1 VGTNKKSC
9 YNLTV
14 IQPTGE
20 TTMSNLNRDIAITTA
35 FLYAGALQ
43 HADKLENA
51 SLKDRGIALDLW
63 DDWGGHTGFV
73 HACTDYAQA
82 IESWLVQPDRADDN
96 HPGVLVYELIEPL
109 GAWLIDP
116 ASNRPDTAIVLQ
128 EFQRRY
134 LEWIKDTD
142 GIKPTDRV
150 VAHDGTVIQEPIP
163 TTARIITTKNYEISL
178 DFDTTGQRGYF
189 EHNTLG
195 DERAGG
201 LWYDENKNI
210 TDYDGVAELPKEVRE
225 ALIAD
230 GFTSTEGCL
239 AD

>member
-43 HADKLENA
+43 
-51 SLKDRGIALDLW
+51 KDREIFAVSTDENLDLW

-96 HPGVLVYELIEPL
+96 HPGVLVYELIEAL

-116 ASNRPDTAIVLQ
+116 ASNHPDTGAVLQ

-150 VAHDGTVIQEPIP
+150 VAHDGTVIQEGKRVID
-163 TTARIITTKNYEISL
+163 TENYEIWLGL
-178 DFDTTGQRGYF
+178 DREGEGHRGYF
-189 EHNTLG
+189 EHTTLG

-201 LWYDENKNI
+201 LWYDDKKNL
-210 TDYDGVAELPKEVRE
+210 TDYDGVYELPKEVRE

-239 AD
+239 DD

>member
-1 VGTNKKSC
+1 
-9 YNLTV
+9 
-14 IQPTGE
+14 
-20 TTMSNLNRDIAITTA
+20 MSNLNRDIAITTA

-43 HADKLENA
+43 
-51 SLKDRGIALDLW
+51 KDREIFAVSTDENLDLW
-63 DDWGGHTGFV
+63 DDWQGHTGFV
-73 HACTDYAQA
+73 HACTEYAQA

-96 HPGVLVYELIEPL
+96 YPGVLAYEIIDGL
-109 GAWLIDP
+109 GAWLIVHESP
-116 ASNRPDTAIVLQ
+116 LPDTGAVLQ

-134 LEWIKDTD
+134 LEWIADTD
-142 GIKPTDRV
+142 EHGIKPTDRV

-163 TTARIITTKNYEISL
+163 ATARIITTKNYEISL
-178 DFDTTGQRGYF
+178 DGYGAGHGYF

-201 LWYDENKNI
+201 LWYDDKKNL
-210 TDYDGVAELPKEVRE
+210 TDYDGVYELPKEVRE

-239 AD
+239 GD

>member
-1 VGTNKKSC
+1 
-9 YNLTV
+9 
-14 IQPTGE
+14 
-20 TTMSNLNRDIAITTA
+20 MSNLNRDIAHTTA
-35 FLYAGALQ
+35 FLYAGALTPDQ
-43 HADKLENA
+43 ETDKFDA
-51 SLKDRGIALDLW
+51 
-63 DDWGGHTGFV
+63 WGGHTGFV

-96 HPGVLVYELIEPL
+96 YPGVLAYEIIEAL
-109 GAWLIDP
+109 GEWLIARDAP
-116 ASNRPDTAIVLQ
+116 LDTGAVLQ

-189 EHNTLG
+189 EHTTLG

-201 LWYDENKNI
+201 LWYDDKKNL
-210 TDYDGVAELPKEVRE
+210 TDYDGVYELPKEVRE

-230 GFTSTEGCL
+230 GFTSSEGCL
-239 AD
+239 DD

>member
-43 HADKLENA
+43 
-51 SLKDRGIALDLW
+51 KDREIFAVSTDENLDLW

-96 HPGVLVYELIEPL
+96 HPGVLVYELIEAL
-109 GAWLIDP
+109 GEWLIARDAP
-116 ASNRPDTAIVLQ
+116 LDTATVLQ

-134 LEWIKDTD
+134 LEWIADTD
-142 GIKPTDRV
+142 EHGIKPTDRV
-150 VAHDGTVIQEPIP
+150 VAHDGTVLQEGKRVID
-163 TTARIITTKNYEISL
+163 TENYEIWL
-178 DFDTTGQRGYF
+178 NIDTTGQRGYF
-189 EHNTLG
+189 EHTTLG

-201 LWYDENKNI
+201 LWYDDKKNL
-210 TDYDGVAELPKEVRE
+210 TDYDGVYELPKEVRE

-230 GFTSTEGCL
+230 GFTSSEGCL
-239 AD
+239 DD

>member
-1 VGTNKKSC
+1 
-9 YNLTV
+9 
-14 IQPTGE
+14 
-20 TTMSNLNRDIAITTA
+20 MSNLNRDIAITTA
-35 FLYAGALQ
+35 FLYAGALTPDQ
-43 HADKLENA
+43 ETDKFDA
-51 SLKDRGIALDLW
+51 
-63 DDWGGHTGFV
+63 WGGHTGFV

-116 ASNRPDTAIVLQ
+116 ASNHPDTGAVLQ

-134 LEWIKDTD
+134 LEWIADTD

-150 VAHDGTVIQEPIP
+150 VAHDDHGVKGRNLYTE
-163 TTARIITTKNYEISL
+163 NYVLEL
-178 DFDTTGQRGYF
+178 DLHGEKKRGYF
-189 EHNTLG
+189 EHIVWG

-201 LWYDENKNI
+201 LWYDENKNL

-230 GFTSTEGCL
+230 GFTSAEGCL
-239 AD
+239 DD